1 LRVAQEH
8 GSRGGSYGDVDGR
21 RSWSGRR
28 CGRRRRLDNG
38 GESTG
43 AARCACDRDEKNED
57 CEWKVWLRWLVTI
70 ARGVLREGPHGAAK
84 CRRRAREQSGGGSRF
99 KFSSGK
105 AERGRKLLEL
115 GALGQMGK
123 RNAELGGPA
132 RVGRNSRNRHGVMP
146 F

>member
-8 GSRGGSYGDVDGR
+8 GDRCRSYGDVDGR
-21 RSWSGRR
+21 RCWSGRR
-28 CGRRRRLDNG
+28 CGRRGRLDNG
-38 GESTG
+38 GEAAG
-43 AARCACDRDEKNED
+43 AARCACDRGEKNED
-57 CEWKVWLRWLVTI
+57 CECRKVRLRWLVTI

-99 KFSSGK
+99 EFSTSK

-115 GALGQMGK
+115 GTLGQMGK

-132 RVGRNSRNRHGVMP
+132 RVGRNRRNRH
-146 F
+146 